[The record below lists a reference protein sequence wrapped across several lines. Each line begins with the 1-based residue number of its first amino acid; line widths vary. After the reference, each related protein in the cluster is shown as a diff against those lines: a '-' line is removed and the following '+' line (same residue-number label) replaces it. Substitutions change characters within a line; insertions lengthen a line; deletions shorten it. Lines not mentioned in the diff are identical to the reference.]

1 MLKTVNKLFPLLA
14 SVVLISGLSACKKN
28 DNNTSDEKPPAVQNT
43 YSLRVTSGGS
53 PASEYI
59 LQTGSLAG
67 GTANLAGT
75 GVSTTTMTTMTARN
89 GFYYGVNN
97 DSGNL
102 VKYTSNNKT
111 NTIVKEIPFT
121 AISWAFY
128 SSFYKWKD
136 DKTLVL
142 FSSNGSIQFE
152 YAILNVETMTFTA
165 SGKINVPGLLKDHY
179 FWGYAATINDNKV
192 NLSYTQN
199 ANSNDLSVDTTYL
212 ATFDYPAMT
221 NVKVT
226 KDTRFTLPEHYSL
239 HMANSF
245 VDNGISYFI
254 ASPNIWTTANKNK
267 PFGIYRVKNGA
278 TQIDPD
284 YFYELTDRNKEEAL
298 GLFYIGNGKAI
309 VKFMD
314 KTQITGSISYST
326 GFITDYYVVDVVN
339 QTKTKLN
346 IPKSISGGFA
356 ENVLVENGLVS
367 IAAQTADGFY
377 IYQYNPSTSA
387 VTRGLKLE
395 GISALSRLDKL

>member
-28 DNNTSDEKPPAVQNT
+28 ESKTTDENPPVVQST
-43 YSLRVTSGGS
+43 YSLRVSSGS
-53 PASEYI
+53 PAAEYI
-59 LQTGSLAG
+59 LQTGSLTS
-67 GTANLAGT
+67 GTATLVGT
-75 GVSTTTMTTMTARN
+75 GVATTLTTMTAKN
-89 GFYYGVNN
+89 GFYYGINN

-121 AISWAFY
+121 VISWAFY

-142 FSSNGSIQFE
+142 FSANGSTQFE
-152 YAILNVETMTFTA
+152 YAILNVETMTFTS

-179 FWGYAATINDNKV
+179 FWGYAATITGNKV

-199 ANSNDLSVDTTYL
+199 ANAGDLSVDTTYL

-245 VDNGISYFI
+245 VDNNISYFI
-254 ASPNIWTTANKNK
+254 ASPNIWTTSNKNK

-284 YFYELTDRNKEEAL
+284 YFYELTDRTKEEAM

-309 VKFMD
+309 VKFLD
-314 KTQITGSISYST
+314 KTKITGTDSYNA
-326 GFITDYYVVDVVN
+326 GFIADYYVVDVVN

-346 IPKSISGGFA
+346 IPKSISGSFI
-356 ENVLVENGLVS
+356 ENVLVENGIVS
-367 IAAQTADGFY
+367 IAAQTADGYY

-395 GISALSRLDKL
+395 GISSLSRLEKL